1 MDFTSIENVRE
12 QIPVLIGNLNDRGN
26 LLAFDVVQQLKLTLP
41 AAIKYNMAE
50 DVANIKKG
58 IIVFLSKET
67 NSGSYN
73 PFFPICRLIDESR
86 RAFTKEDKEEI
97 YPLVYLRFSN
107 EIKALKDNQEYS
119 LHGILEMGKA
129 LSKYHAKQQNY
140 TKVDSI
146 LNSLI
151 DSIEASDSAMP
162 AMRKVSLYRDLI
174 PLIRDLG
181 RRDALERVNKILQ
194 DNAPHIKNEMGQTSF
209 NFSVPNDLIDKE
221 YKSMTDG
228 FSVDEALS
236 VFSLRFVPDNS
247 FINEYARKYLNET
260 DSLNMFR
267 HMYFRTDGNLSHE
280 VGPDSC
286 DSNARYDQACSTVLQ
301 YLGVLLHLI
310 ILKGQEVGLFSVDN
324 IMDFVSRVPYLSEK
338 RIRIIE
344 KGVAAY
350 LDHDYITSISILVPQ
365 TEHLIRVF
373 FLSNGYTVTDNDKTG
388 TTSDALGTLLDND
401 DIIVFEK
408 NISNYLRLILSM
420 KTGWNVRNLYCHGL
434 EESFSLSHADRVF
447 HIVIL
452 MATLLQPNEE

>member
-1 MDFTSIENVRE
+1 MDFTSIENVQE

-119 LHGILEMGKA
+119 LHGILEMGKE

-140 TKVDSI
+140 IKVDSI
-146 LNSLI
+146 LNSMI

-181 RRDALERVNKILQ
+181 RKDALERVNKILQ

-280 VGPDSC
+280 VGPDFC

>member
-1 MDFTSIENVRE
+1 MDLTSPENVRE
-12 QIPVLIGNLNDRGN
+12 QISVLIGNLNDRGN
-26 LLAFDVVQQLKLTLP
+26 LSAFDVVQQIKLTLP

-58 IIVFLSKET
+58 IIVFLSMET
-67 NSGSYN
+67 NCGSYN

-86 RAFTKEDKEEI
+86 RTFTKEDKEEI
-97 YPLVYLRFSN
+97 YSLVYLRFSN
-107 EIKALKDNQEYS
+107 EIKALKDKQEYS
-119 LHGILEMGKA
+119 LHGIIEMGKE
-129 LSKYHAKQQNY
+129 LSQFHAKQQDY

-146 LNSLI
+146 LNSMI
-151 DSIEASDSAMP
+151 DSIDASDSAMP

-181 RRDALERVNKILQ
+181 RKDALERVNKILQ
-194 DNAPHIKNEMGQTSF
+194 DNAPHIKNEMVQMSF

-236 VFSLRFVPDNS
+236 VFSLRFVPDDS
-247 FINEYARKYLNET
+247 FINEYARKYLNEM
-260 DSLNMFR
+260 DSLSMFR
-267 HMYFRTDGNLSHE
+267 HMYFRTDGTLSHV

-286 DSNARYDQACSTVLQ
+286 DNNARYDQACSTVLQ
-301 YLGVLLHLI
+301 YLGVLLHII
-310 ILKGQEVGLFSVDN
+310 ILKGQEGGLFSVDN

-344 KGVAAY
+344 KGVAAF
-350 LDHDYITSISILVPQ
+350 LDHDYITSISILMPQ

-373 FLSNGYTVTDNDKTG
+373 FLSNGYTVTGNDKTG

-401 DIIVFEK
+401 DIIVCEK